1 MKMMTDG
8 VPGDSAGPAEQH
20 QPTDRRPTD
29 RRPTDRRS
37 TDRRPTNFRID
48 PPYNLR
54 GLFFALLVLVVLC
67 VTGARVEVD
76 RLAALTSEGFAVAV
90 GLRDTSQVSQ
100 GAAKIV
106 HELFPPR
113 ISERRE
119 VARIEHFNRDDLP
132 WFSHI
137 ETFQETEQHLN
148 PSTLVMETST
158 ITREY
163 LVEPVGYLRHVLVKM
178 IETLEIALWG
188 TLLAV
193 VLSLPLA
200 YCSARNYTPNRAFYF
215 AARSLVSFCRAIPE
229 LVSALFLVV
238 LYGFGPMAGIAALG
252 LHAAGFLG
260 KFYGEDI
267 ENADDGPQ
275 EALRAIGAGK
285 LKVLCFA
292 VLPQVFPQYIA
303 YTFYVLDRNVR
314 MATVI
319 GLVGA
324 GGIGQELKGRYDMY
338 NYGHVATILLAI
350 FVTVFVLDQIAARMR
365 NRFL

>member
-1 MKMMTDG
+1 MNMLSDG
-8 VPGDSAGPAEQH
+8 VPGDRAAPPNRHDRIPA
-20 QPTDRRPTD
+20 
-29 RRPTDRRS
+29 
-37 TDRRPTNFRID
+37 NFRIE
-48 PPYNLR
+48 PPYGPR
-54 GLFFALLVLVVLC
+54 GLIIALLVVAVLC
-67 VTGARVEVD
+67 VTGARVELD
-76 RLAALTSEGFAVAV
+76 RLVSLTSEGFAVAL
-90 GLRDTSQVSQ
+90 GLRDSSQVSR
-100 GAAKIV
+100 GAAAIAR
-106 HELFPPR
+106 ELFPPR

-119 VARIEHFNRDDLP
+119 VSRIENFNRNDLP
-132 WFSHI
+132 WFSHL
-137 ETFQETEQHLN
+137 EQVREREQRLN
-148 PSTLVMETST
+148 PDTLVLENRT
-158 ITREY
+158 IEREY
-163 LVEPVGYLRHVLVKM
+163 LVESVGYLRHVLLKM

-200 YCSARNYTPNRAFYF
+200 YCSARNYTPNRACYF

-267 ENADDGPQ
+267 ENADEGPQ

-350 FVTVFVLDQIAARMR
+350 FVTVFLLDQIAARMR